1 MGLTIVLGEKKP
13 MNTQKVFSLNPV
25 AFLCCFLREDLSPG
39 EVERLLL
46 PAVAAAFEG
55 ITFCGSYVLVPM
67 LILQVSLICHQ
78 ASGSPFAEAVVYVLS
93 VRRPPPFKKGFAFEA
108 RWEEVKLFLLAE
120 VPCAQFLVLKWSW
133 WNSPAS
139 QQAWCSW

>member
-78 ASGSPFAEAVVYVLS
+78 ASGSPFAEAVVYVSS
-93 VRRPPPFKKGFAFEA
+93 VRRPPPPLLKK
-108 RWEEVKLFLLAE
+108 
-120 VPCAQFLVLKWSW
+120 VLHLRHVEKK
-133 WNSPAS
+133 
-139 QQAWCSW
+139 